1 MKALWAILISG
12 LLSFTLNAQNGT
24 ANPQQT
30 NPQQNESTV
39 PAKAPLNRGDLVS
52 ATLSHTLDAAK
63 ASAGDEVLA
72 VVSSGDPTVIGGA
85 QLIGHIAS
93 VQRHTDDNQE
103 STLVIVFDKALLKDG
118 KEIPFSAVI
127 TQVVPQAPA
136 YQPQPRGIS
145 TMESGGLS
153 AHDRAAGP
161 MTTSDG
167 KTVPAA
173 RREPSVMEM
182 QADRAHVSSPAP
194 STSGFKDLYLK
205 YDPSGSTLMS
215 PKHNVKVGKGVTF
228 ILRFIG
234 PQQ

>member
-12 LLSFTLNAQNGT
+12 LLSFSVNAQNGT
-24 ANPQQT
+24 TNPQQT
-30 NPQQNESTV
+30 NPQQEERTV
-39 PAKAPLNRGDLVS
+39 PAKVPLNRGDLVF
-52 ATLSHTLDAAK
+52 ATLSRTLDAAK
-63 ASAGDEVLA
+63 ASAGDQVLA
-72 VVSSGDPTVIGGA
+72 AVSSGDPTVIGGA

-93 VQRHTDDNQE
+93 VQRHTDDEE

-136 YQPQPRGIS
+136 YQPRSRGIS
-145 TMESGGLS
+145 TMEPGGLS

-161 MTTSDG
+161 MTTPSG

-182 QADRAHVSSPAP
+182 QADRAHLSSSAP
-194 STSGFKDLYLK
+194 PMSGFKDLYLK

-215 PKHNVKVGKGVTF
+215 PKHNVKLGKGVTF
-228 ILRFIG
+228 ILRYIG